1 MKRVNLLKKRQARLK
16 EQIYDNLDLL
26 VGTVGKSPSMKYHN
40 LTNKVNG
47 KTVSKHVTDDLA
59 PKVKKMVKRH
69 KKVKSLI
76 FKLAEVNWELLKFE
90 FNKIDEHKSVAT
102 GPLSGIVEPSP

>member
-1 MKRVNLLKKRQARLK
+1 MKRVDLLKKRQARLK
-16 EQIYDNLDLL
+16 EKIYDNLDLL

-47 KTVSKHVTDDLA
+47 KTVSKHVTDDIA
-59 PKVKKMVKRH
+59 PTVKKMVKRH

-76 FKLAEVNWELLKFE
+76 WDLAEVNWKLLKIE
-90 FNKIDEHKSVAT
+90 SKK
-102 GPLSGIVEPSP
+102 